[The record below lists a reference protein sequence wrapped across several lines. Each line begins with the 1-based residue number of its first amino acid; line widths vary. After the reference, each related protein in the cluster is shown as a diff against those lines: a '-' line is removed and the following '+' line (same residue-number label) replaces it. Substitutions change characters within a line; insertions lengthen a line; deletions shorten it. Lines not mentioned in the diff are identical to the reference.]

1 MRLAPVKPP
10 ITIWFEVILK
20 NSVVIF
26 KRNSG
31 TYRNYFIFYI
41 NVLLR
46 RWAQGKKLMVPQWLV
61 CRHTPKMHIPRNRIL
76 NHFLNLKAADRAW
89 TTTACWAIFASTP
102 YLRAS
107 GKTTTRQHTRL
118 HSTRGHTRWHTR
130 HAWCVTV
137 AFAADIPYTKRQSC
151 TSNNIDNFHG
161 RGDLITVK

>member
-46 RWAQGKKLMVPQWLV
+46 RWAQGIKLMVPQWLV
-61 CRHTPKMHIPRNRIL
+61 CSHTPKMHIPRSQVL
-76 NHFLNLKAADRAW
+76 NHFLNLKAADRTW
-89 TTTACWAIFASTP
+89 TTTACWAIFTSIAC
-102 YLRAS
+102 LRAS
-107 GKTTTRQHTRL
+107 GKSTNRQHTGL
-118 HSTRGHTRWHTR
+118 HSARVQGHTRWHTR
-130 HAWCVTV
+130 GTPGVWLW
-137 AFAADIPYTKRQSC
+137 YLLL
-151 TSNNIDNFHG
+151 TSPTASGKATRRTILTFSTAEG
-161 RGDLITVK
+161 I